1 MKWGFEKCIGSESVS
16 IEPEILVQELK
27 RAYSNP
33 EEIADQIL
41 VHGAVAKVGCAQYRR
56 GTSRKMVRD
65 WAKILD

>member
-1 MKWGFEKCIGSESVS
+1 MKWRFEKCIGNELMF
-16 IEPEILVQELK
+16 IEPEALIQELK

-41 VHGAVAKVGCAQYRR
+41 VHGAVANVGCAQYRR
-56 GTSRKMVRD
+56 STSHRFVRD